1 MDKLGGLWS
10 NLNVSSKGFLIWG
23 AISQGLGI
31 SWSPELSRAESGF
44 SAFTLCTSHS
54 VHIRPRQLGRPRYL
68 VLEGR
73 DNPRCKVVLAS
84 FNGSPRDILGAR
96 DNFVHCLYMLHGYL
110 APLPETSWG
119 QFFSC
124 EPGTVSSSLS
134 PEISLPL
141 NITRLMWTGP

>member
-96 DNFVHCLYMLHGYL
+96 DNFMDR
-110 APLPETSWG
+110 ASTINRD
-119 QFFSC
+119 
-124 EPGTVSSSLS
+124 
-134 PEISLPL
+134 ISGPVF
-141 NITRLMWTGP
+141 LMWTRDSFIPTPPRYPHHWHNLPHVNRPLDRTLIIN